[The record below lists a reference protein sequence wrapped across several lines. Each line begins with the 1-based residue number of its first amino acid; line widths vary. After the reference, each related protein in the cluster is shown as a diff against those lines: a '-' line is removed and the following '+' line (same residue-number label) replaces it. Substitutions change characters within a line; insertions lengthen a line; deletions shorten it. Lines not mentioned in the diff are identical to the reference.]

1 MIGKAGFTLIEILVV
16 LFIVSLLTG
25 LVVANLP
32 GFVTTADF
40 EEETQRLKFALEQGL
55 EKAQIDTV
63 EVGLKVDEANYSFWI
78 FDEATRDWN
87 PAVDRALSAH
97 GLAEGLLLRLTTEG
111 EPMTLNPLLRKL
123 TKGRTPNPRENPK
136 VQRSYFY
143 PVARL
148 PCSNWNSTR
157 KKISG

>member
-55 EKAQIDTV
+55 EKAQI
-63 EVGLKVDEANYSFWI
+63 EENLPS
-78 FDEATRDWN
+78 
-87 PAVDRALSAH
+87 
-97 GLAEGLLLRLTTEG
+97 RL
-111 EPMTLNPLLRKL
+111 
-123 TKGRTPNPRENPK
+123 
-136 VQRSYFY
+136 
-143 PVARL
+143 
-148 PCSNWNSTR
+148 
-157 KKISG
+157 